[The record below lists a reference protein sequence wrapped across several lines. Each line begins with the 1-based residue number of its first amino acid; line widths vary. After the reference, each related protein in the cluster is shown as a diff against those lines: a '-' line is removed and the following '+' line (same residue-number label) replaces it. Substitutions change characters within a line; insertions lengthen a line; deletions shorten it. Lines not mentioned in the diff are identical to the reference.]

1 MREGQRERRCGTVA
15 VRDVETRRE
24 GKSEEEVKEDK
35 QREDGSH
42 SMSLTLE
49 LQIIWTRHSNSGK
62 MTTSCKTWKETR
74 KCTLNCCLTY
84 GNSVFFSRI
93 G

>member
-1 MREGQRERRCGTVA
+1 MREGQRGE
-15 VRDVETRRE
+15 VRDSGSERCRDRE
-24 GKSEEEVKEDK
+24 RGEEELKEDK
-35 QREDGSH
+35 QREEDGSH